1 MKCIARRRGAL
12 VVAAAAALA
21 GGANLWAGIAFDP
34 STSTLRITHDANI
47 NDPNDTLFTKS
58 PSLVPPSSSLFP
70 VNNYQ
75 MNHTFT
81 INGTNDSGQAISS
94 NSLATGSLGHVT
106 NSTTASF
113 IMASGTGVTQDDPG
127 DQLING
133 ASSLKFNLDLRW
145 DVTTGGFGPI
155 SNGYASL
162 AIGGTVGDLGSAT
175 VKVHLLFRNQNGTE
189 LRTAYDDERT
199 YGPGTF
205 TDILTTSRVLGNG
218 TLPAGSKLRVS
229 GTVEFLSSNEGG
241 PTNINP
247 IRVEA
252 GGTPPTAHFKIDQ
265 DGSYFDNNNWQT
277 VPEGE
282 DGLRLIANAAG
293 ERAVFFGTNG
303 KVGHT
308 VSFGSPVTLGTLQ
321 IDGNS
326 PYSFTNGDSGR
337 IQFVSSSG
345 APNRIEVHGGGL
357 NHAVLVPVDIDQD
370 LELNTDQFTT
380 IGFGDSINGVGN
392 IRKLGRGAAT
402 FSNNNANFAGDMT
415 ILDGSVRANAVHS
428 VGLGHVIVDGGQL
441 DYNVA
446 VASAFPVQVK
456 RGLINVN
463 AHGEGDAF
471 NVQQGGG
478 IGGNPNAV
486 NALHVGQDLL
496 LSPGAMIVH
505 GDPVNVQNGNPQGLG
520 NDPLYIFGIAGALP
534 VGEMAIGTA
543 SGTPW
548 VGIGGSRGFSE
559 FGTPEGLITVEG
571 AAVLASLPGGSI
583 DVHSRIGGAGGSLAK
598 LGDGS
603 VRLLNTNTFDGQTS
617 VNEGAL
623 IVNGS
628 LGGDVTVKN
637 GGTVAGHGI
646 LIGLLRAAEA
656 GSAVAP
662 GDGGVG
668 KLSVGRLEL
677 GDQTVLNFDIDSPS
691 NTDNIQIAGDL
702 TLDGQL
708 FIEPGDNFGPGK
720 YPIMHFDGA
729 LTDNGLK
736 IANAPEGLIFDVVVE
751 PDIILRVAG
760 KNGASSFPQ
769 TVFLV
774 VVPEPTTMALMGAAA
789 MGMLIRRKRR

>member
-1 MKCIARRRGAL
+1 MKCIRRHRAGAML
-12 VVAAAAALA
+12 ALQVAALA
-21 GGANLWAGIAFDP
+21 GAANVWAGVSFDP
-34 STSTLRITHDANI
+34 TTSTLTITHDADI
-47 NDPNDTLFTKS
+47 NNPNDTLFTKR
-58 PSLVPPSSSLFP
+58 PSIVPPSGGLFP

-81 INGTNDSGQAISS
+81 VTGTNDSGQAIESS
-94 NSLATGSLGHVT
+94 TLATGSLGHVT
-106 NSTTASF
+106 NATTASF
-113 IMASGTGVTQDDPG
+113 IMATGTGVTQDDPG
-127 DQLING
+127 NQLING

-162 AIGGTVGDLGSAT
+162 AVGGTVGDLGSAT
-175 VKVHLLFRNQNGTE
+175 VKVHLLFRNQSGTE

-205 TDILTTSRVLGNG
+205 TDVLTTSRVLGNG

-241 PTNINP
+241 PTTINP

-252 GGTPPTAHFKIDQ
+252 GGTPPTAQFKIDQ
-265 DGSYFDNNNWQT
+265 DGSYFDSNNWQP

-282 DGLRLIANAAG
+282 DGLRTIANAAG

-308 VSFGSPVTLGTLQ
+308 VSLGSSVTLGALQ

-337 IQFVSSSG
+337 IQFVSSNG
-345 APNRIEVHGGGL
+345 APTRLDVHGGGL
-357 NHAVLVPVDIDQD
+357 NHAILVPVEVNQD
-370 LELNTDQFTT
+370 LELSTDRFAT
-380 IGFGDSINGVGN
+380 IGFGDSVNGVGN
-392 IRKLGRGAAT
+392 IRKLGGGAAT
-402 FSNNNANFAGDMT
+402 FSTVNANFAGD
-415 ILDGSVRANAVHS
+415 ISVLDGTVRGDAVHS
-428 VGLGHVIVDGGQL
+428 LGLGHVVIDGGQV

-446 VASAFPVQVK
+446 VASANPVQVK

-463 AHGEGDAF
+463 QHGEGDSF
-471 NVQQGGG
+471 NVQQGGA
-478 IGGNPNAV
+478 IGGNPNSV

-496 LSPGAMIVH
+496 LSSGAMIVH

-571 AAVLASLPGGSI
+571 SAVLASLPGGSI
-583 DVHSRIGGAGGSLAK
+583 DVKSRIGGAGGGLSK
-598 LGDGS
+598 MGDGS
-603 VRLLNTNTFDGQTS
+603 VRLLNSNPFDGQTS

-623 IVNGS
+623 LVNGS
-628 LGGDVTVKN
+628 LGGDVTVRN
-637 GGTVAGHGI
+637 GGALGGSGE
-646 LIGLLRAAEA
+646 LIGLLRSEN
-656 GSAVAP
+656 GGAVAP

-668 KLSVGRLEL
+668 TLKVGTLQL
-677 GDQTVLNFDIDSPS
+677 ADQANLNFDLDSPS
-691 NTDNIQIAGDL
+691 SSDKILISGDL
-702 TLDGQL
+702 VLDGQL
-708 FIEPGDNFGPGK
+708 FIEAGDNFGPGK
-720 YPIMHFDGA
+720 YPIMHFNGA

-736 IANAPEGLIFDVVVE
+736 IASAPEGFLFDVVVE
-751 PDIILRVAG
+751 PDIILRAAG
-760 KNGASSFPQ
+760 KNGSSGVPQ

-774 VVPEPTTMALMGAAA
+774 VVPEPATMTIMGAAA
-789 MGMLIRRKRR
+789 VGMLIRRKRR